1 MTTRAPRPHPLASRA
16 IRVLLW
22 SIVIALIG
30 VQAYGVHGLCVRD
43 GQLCDFGH
51 FYYAA
56 ADWRTGNGGLYE
68 PNVASPRVINGQQ
81 FELTNVASPSWHL
94 LVLPFTF
101 IPSGI
106 AFALWVTCNIAAWM
120 WSLHICVSQWT
131 LRVDQRWHPLI
142 ALGIVSSTLTAGAFH
157 TGQYVGLLMVPATLA
172 WRAAR
177 EERWSSAGAWIGVLA
192 YHKPFALIFVAWLL
206 WHRYGRALAAAG
218 ITVIGSIVLG
228 ELVFG
233 LGVHQQWRASLQ
245 QDVTGWTWLYVNA
258 SAWAPW
264 ARAFKPSP
272 SFAHVVDPTLAVLP
286 ALASAAVVAGI
297 TGWRLRRRVEIDTA
311 WAILWSAALL
321 ISPLGWTYYIWWAA
335 GPIGIVTI
343 RFLRQ
348 PANRRWQILAIAA
361 CFWLPLNVVIIGQ
374 PSVFA
379 SFFVGSV
386 FTWAMLAL
394 WCVSLR
400 EAQRPQPDRLSHRLA
415 TPLTQAAAVPALP
428 CSANALE

>member
-1 MTTRAPRPHPLASRA
+1 MTTRAPRPHPLASRR

-30 VQAYGVHGLCVRD
+30 VQAYGVRGLCVQD
-43 GQLCDFGH
+43 QQLCDFGH

-56 ADWRTGNGGLYE
+56 ADWRTGSGGLYE

-81 FELTNVASPSWHL
+81 FELTNVASPLWHL
-94 LVLPFTF
+94 FVLPFTY
-101 IPSGI
+101 IPPGV
-106 AFALWVTCNIAAWM
+106 AFALWVACNLAGWM
-120 WSLHICVSQWT
+120 WSLRICASQWA
-131 LRVDQRWHPLI
+131 LNIDQQWYPLI

-177 EERWSSAGAWIGVLA
+177 EDRWASAGAWIGILA
-192 YHKPFALIFVAWLL
+192 YHKPFALIFVAWMV
-206 WHRYGRALAAAG
+206 WHRHGRAVVTTAIAV
-218 ITVIGSIVLG
+218 TGSIVIG

-272 SFAHVVDPTLAVLP
+272 SFAHLLDPTLAVVP
-286 ALASAAVVAGI
+286 AIASAALVAAI
-297 TGWRLRRRVEIDTA
+297 TGWRLRRHVEIDTA

-335 GPIGIVTI
+335 GPLGIVAI
-343 RFLRQ
+343 RLLQ
-348 PANRRWQILAIAA
+348 PDADRRWPILAIAA

-374 PSVFA
+374 PSVVA

-386 FTWAMLAL
+386 FTWVMLAL
-394 WCVSLR
+394 WFMSLR
-400 EAQRPQPDRLSHRLA
+400 EAQKQAARLSHRLA
-415 TPLTQAAAVPALP
+415 TPLTQAAAAPAFP